1 MLLSPNSARK
11 GEPVFVECPKC
22 GKWVLSNKESCSN
35 CGCPRSSWLPERA
48 KLPAPTTDE
57 RTFTMGAW
65 GGEAIAWRVLGV
77 AEDHLFAISECG
89 LDCVK
94 FNEDRAKGNDWET
107 SDLKAWLDQ
116 TFLPQ
121 AFSDSERA
129 RIDEITCLTSL
140 EADTCFADKRDRLCP
155 PTDYAASR
163 GAFAL
168 KDAYLGGELM
178 RKGTGAC
185 HWWLRSPGMDD
196 DDAAKVGVEGL
207 VFDIGW
213 PVDSKVTAVR
223 PAIWVK
229 R

>member
-1 MLLSPNSARK
+1 MLSLLRSARK
-11 GEPVFVECPKC
+11 GESVYIECPKC
-22 GKWVLSNKESCSN
+22 GKWVYASKESCPN
-35 CGCPRSSWLPERA
+35 CGSPRDSWLPERA
-48 KLPAPTTDE
+48 KLPVPEADE
-57 RTFTMGAW
+57 RTFTMGVW

-94 FNEDRAKGNDWET
+94 FNEERSKGNDWET
-107 SDLKAWLDQ
+107 SDLKAWLEQ
-116 TFLPQ
+116 TFLPR

-140 EADTCFADKRDRLCP
+140 EAATCFANNRDRLCI
-155 PTDYAASR
+155 PTKYAVGR
-163 GAFAL
+163 GVFVL
-168 KDAYLGGELM
+168 KDAYLGGEQV

-185 HWWLRSPGMDD
+185 HWWLRSPGTDS
-196 DDAAKVGVEGL
+196 DDAAEVGVEGL
-207 VFDIGW
+207 VFHIGW
-213 PVDSKVTAVR
+213 PVDSEVTAVR